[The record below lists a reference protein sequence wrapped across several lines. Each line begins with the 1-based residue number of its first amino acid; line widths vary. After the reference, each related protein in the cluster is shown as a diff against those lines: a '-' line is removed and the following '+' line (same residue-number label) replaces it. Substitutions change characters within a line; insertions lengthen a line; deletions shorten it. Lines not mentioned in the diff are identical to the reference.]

1 MSVRFTLES
10 GIIIGH
16 RKKNQ
21 LCSAESVGMS
31 NMYLDK
37 YGVSDKFQAITFDFC
52 TELTDKF

>member
-10 GIIIGH
+10 SIIIGH

-31 NMYLDK
+31 NMYLDTVFP
-37 YGVSDKFQAITFDFC
+37 YIMSGDIN
-52 TELTDKF
+52 